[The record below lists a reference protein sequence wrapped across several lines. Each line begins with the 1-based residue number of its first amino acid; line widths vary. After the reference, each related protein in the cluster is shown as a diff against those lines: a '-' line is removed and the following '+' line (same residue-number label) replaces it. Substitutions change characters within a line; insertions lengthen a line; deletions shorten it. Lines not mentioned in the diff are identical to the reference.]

1 MRSLSRLPIV
11 LFSALALALAL
22 PAVASAAAQLEAGPA
37 ILAFPDTGIHDP
49 AQSLSTKVTNG
60 GDEEATIGGFSATSP
75 FFIDFGSSSCDEVGA
90 LQPTESCTLVVRF
103 APTESAPYSGEAGVE
118 YATNG
123 ETLLLEVPTL
133 GIGVSGTLAAS
144 PINFNTQPYYFGG
157 QQQQTNVSNG
167 SSFTTQVGAA
177 SLSGP
182 DASAFN
188 VAYNCQGVLL
198 SPGNQCGVGV
208 QFNPGAPGIYEA
220 TLKIATDGTVNPI
233 EVPIT
238 VQVLGGPIATIEP
251 SEVDFGQVEVGTVA
265 GPAHLSITNTG
276 DFALQIQQLIII
288 SGTPTTF
295 PVQLDECTLRVIEPG
310 EECEFLVGFSP
321 SKAGERNASVFV
333 ISNTPSPVNIAS
345 LTGEGMFV
353 PDGSAQLSSQAK
365 VGVPIFCTTS
375 GYREVDTLSYQWLA
389 DGVAIPGETQ
399 SVYVPVDGD
408 VGSTLSCKVTAVN
421 SVGSQTIESGP
432 SATVAPADPGPEGPE
447 GGEGPAGHPGPP
459 GPPGETG
466 AAGANG
472 SNGAPGPQGPNG
484 ATVSTSFNG
493 SASRGYNLR
502 VRSGSGI
509 HKVQAAL
516 GSKLRIHASQARG
529 ELKIKVTG
537 VVRKLSLHG
546 ARTTADDGVSVRL
559 TSNGIE
565 VVGLPAKTTSVSV
578 SLSKGTVTGHG
589 GVTSTTA
596 LVGNPAESVTS

>member
-1 MRSLSRLPIV
+1 
-11 LFSALALALAL
+11 
-22 PAVASAAAQLEAGPA
+22 
-37 ILAFPDTGIHDP
+37 
-49 AQSLSTKVTNG
+49 
-60 GDEEATIGGFSATSP
+60 
-75 FFIDFGSSSCDEVGA
+75 
-90 LQPTESCTLVVRF
+90 
-103 APTESAPYSGEAGVE
+103 
-118 YATNG
+118 
-123 ETLLLEVPTL
+123 
-133 GIGVSGTLAAS
+133 
-144 PINFNTQPYYFGG
+144 
-157 QQQQTNVSNG
+157 
-167 SSFTTQVGAA
+167 
-177 SLSGP
+177 
-182 DASAFN
+182 
-188 VAYNCQGVLL
+188 
-198 SPGNQCGVGV
+198 
-208 QFNPGAPGIYEA
+208 
-220 TLKIATDGTVNPI
+220 
-233 EVPIT
+233 
-238 VQVLGGPIATIEP
+238 
-251 SEVDFGQVEVGTVA
+251 
-265 GPAHLSITNTG
+265 
-276 DFALQIQQLIII
+276 
-288 SGTPTTF
+288 
-295 PVQLDECTLRVIEPG
+295 
-310 EECEFLVGFSP
+310 
-321 SKAGERNASVFV
+321 
-333 ISNTPSPVNIAS
+333 VNIAS

-389 DGVAIPGETQ
+389 DGVDIPGETQ
-399 SVYVPVDGD
+399 SVYVPVGGD

-509 HKVQAAL
+509 HKIQAAL
-516 GSKLRIHASQARG
+516 GSKLRIRASQARG
-529 ELKIKVTG
+529 ELKIKVAG

-565 VVGLPAKTTSVSV
+565 VAGLPPQTTSVSV

-596 LVGNPAESVTS
+596 LVGNPPESVTS